1 LNKSFQDNDYDPQ
14 QKLSQH
20 ELSKVQI
27 LQKRIHQGHMGLI
40 SCQKCYFQMLVT
52 FSTD

>member
-27 LQKRIHQGHMGLI
+27 LQKRIHQGHTVWGLFLAKNVI
-40 SCQKCYFQMLVT
+40 FRCW
-52 FSTD
+52 